1 MNYKITVIIA
11 LFLSLIVWSNSGFA
25 AGLTDGL
32 VGYWPLD
39 GNGKDV
45 SGNGHDAVLKGG
57 ADWVKDGWM
66 NEALKT
72 DGAGGHAVV
81 DAAFQLITLE
91 ITVVARINGWR
102 TIPWSGIVVGR
113 GPTTFWMGVA
123 DNDTL
128 TYVWN
133 NNNAETWAW
142 KGAPAV
148 PENKWAM
155 VAIAIE
161 KDKATSYIY
170 HRDSGKLDS
179 AANEIPHIEQTV
191 INLKFGWDECCGA
204 RYWKGIID
212 EVMIFDRTLSADEI
226 KQLASQGLA
235 VESHGKLTTTWG
247 TLKRE

>member
-1 MNYKITVIIA
+1 MYNKITVIIV
-11 LFLSLIVWSNSGFA
+11 LFLSLIVWCNLGFA
-25 AGLTDGL
+25 ANLSDGL

-45 SGNGHDAVLKGG
+45 SGNGHDAKLEGG

-66 NEALKT
+66 NEALMT

-81 DAAFQLITLE
+81 DAAFELITLD

-133 NNNAETWAW
+133 DNKAETW
-142 KGAPAV
+142 
-148 PENKWAM
+148 
-155 VAIAIE
+155 
-161 KDKATSYIY
+161 D
-170 HRDSGKLDS
+170 GKVLLLFQKTNGRWLQLQS
-179 AANEIPHIEQTV
+179 KRIKLQVIFITEIV
-191 INLKFGWDECCGA
+191 VNLILRRMKFP
-204 RYWKGIID
+204 I
-212 EVMIFDRTLSADEI
+212 
-226 KQLASQGLA
+226 
-235 VESHGKLTTTWG
+235 
-247 TLKRE
+247 